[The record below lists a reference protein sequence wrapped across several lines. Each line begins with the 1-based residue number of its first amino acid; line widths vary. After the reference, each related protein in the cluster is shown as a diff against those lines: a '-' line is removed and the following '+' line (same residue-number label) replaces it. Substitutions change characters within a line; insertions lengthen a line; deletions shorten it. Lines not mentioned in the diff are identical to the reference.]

1 MLFSWLFLKN
11 NGKAIVNVLKKV
23 YLVNAVGNKSHKIAF
38 LIKAYIISAVRD
50 LKEVKDL
57 AHIFQ
62 PPLFKKSRILLI
74 CRH

>member
-1 MLFSWLFLKN
+1 MLFSSLFLKN

-57 AHIFQ
+57 AHTFQ
-62 PPLFKKSRILLI
+62 SPLF
-74 CRH
+74 

>member
-1 MLFSWLFLKN
+1 MLFSSLFLKN

-50 LKEVKDL
+50 LKE
-57 AHIFQ
+57 A
-62 PPLFKKSRILLI
+62 
-74 CRH
+74 